1 MSTVMAKVDSKTAD
15 ARSALLV
22 QTAPLLAEALA
33 VQDDCTSV
41 AAGGDTRHLD
51 VLKNQTKV

>member
-1 MSTVMAKVDSKTAD
+1 MAKVESKTAD
-15 ARSALLV
+15 STPISV

>member
-1 MSTVMAKVDSKTAD
+1 MSTIMAKVESKTAD
-15 ARSALLV
+15 STHISV

-33 VQDDCTSV
+33 VQDDRPSV
-41 AAGGDTRHLD
+41 IAGGDSRHLD

>member
-15 ARSALLV
+15 ATPLLV